1 MTKKDNTLSELQVLE
16 GIYEHLSTIEELS
29 SRVSSLASRISRV
42 EERLREP
49 MEITN
54 PILQVGSHKPLSRND
69 SLYGA
74 VVKASEACR
83 RLEDQKTLVEDVQT
97 GVQMNIHTLGYIK
110 SEQKDQIKADKEQM
124 EEILKIKEES
134 ARCFKIAV
142 RLLVASIVIS
152 IIELI
157 PVILVIISNDFSTHF

>member
-1 MTKKDNTLSELQVLE
+1 MAKKDNTLSELQVLE

-29 SRVSSLASRISRV
+29 SRVSSLSTRISRV

-54 PILQVGSHKPLSRND
+54 PMLKVHGRGECSRND
-69 SLYGA
+69 SIYGA
-74 VVKASEACR
+74 LVYSIDTYKELQVHKA
-83 RLEDQKTLVEDVQT
+83 LIEDVQT

-124 EEILKIKEES
+124 EEILKIKEEN
-134 ARCFKIAV
+134 ARRFKIVV
-142 RLLVASIVIS
+142 RLLVALIVIS
-152 IIELI
+152 ITELI
-157 PVILVIISNDFSTHF
+157 PVILVIISNDFSSHF

>member
-1 MTKKDNTLSELQVLE
+1 MTKKDNKLSELQVLE

-29 SRVSSLASRISRV
+29 SRVSSLSTRISRV

-54 PILQVGSHKPLSRND
+54 PMLKVHGRGECSRND
-69 SLYGA
+69 SIYGA
-74 VVKASEACR
+74 LVYSIDTYKELQA
-83 RLEDQKTLVEDVQT
+83 QKDLIIDVQS
-97 GVQMNIHTLGYIK
+97 GVQLNVNTISYIN
-110 SEQKDQIKADKEQM
+110 SLQKDQIKADKEQM

-142 RLLVASIVIS
+142 RLLVALIVIS
-152 IIELI
+152 ITELI
-157 PVILVIISNDFSTHF
+157 PVMLVIISNDFSTHF

>member
-29 SRVSSLASRISRV
+29 SRVSSLSTRISRV

-54 PILQVGSHKPLSRND
+54 PMLKVHGRGECSRND
-69 SLYGA
+69 SIYGA
-74 VVKASEACR
+74 LVYSIDTYKELQA
-83 RLEDQKTLVEDVQT
+83 QKDLIIDVQS
-97 GVQMNIHTLGYIK
+97 GVQLNVNTISYIN
-110 SEQKDQIKADKEQM
+110 SLQKDQIKADKEQM

-142 RLLVASIVIS
+142 RLLVALIVIS
-152 IIELI
+152 ITELI

>member
-29 SRVSSLASRISRV
+29 SRVSSLSTRISRV

-54 PILQVGSHKPLSRND
+54 PMLKVHGRGECSRND
-69 SLYGA
+69 SIYGA
-74 VVKASEACR
+74 LVYSIDTYKELQA
-83 RLEDQKTLVEDVQT
+83 QKDLIIDVQS
-97 GVQMNIHTLGYIK
+97 GVQLNVNTISYIN
-110 SEQKDQIKADKEQM
+110 SLQKDQIKADKEQM
-124 EEILKIKEES
+124 KEILKIKEES

-142 RLLVASIVIS
+142 RLLVALIVIS

>member
-1 MTKKDNTLSELQVLE
+1 MAKKDNTLSELQVLE

-29 SRVSSLASRISRV
+29 SRVSSLSTRISRV

-54 PILQVGSHKPLSRND
+54 PMLKVHGRGECSRND
-69 SLYGA
+69 SIYGA
-74 VVKASEACR
+74 LVYSIDTYKELQA
-83 RLEDQKTLVEDVQT
+83 QKDLIIDVQS
-97 GVQMNIHTLGYIK
+97 GVQLNVNTISYIN
-110 SEQKDQIKADKEQM
+110 SLQKDQIKADKEQM

-142 RLLVASIVIS
+142 RLLVALIVIS
-152 IIELI
+152 ITELI

>member
-1 MTKKDNTLSELQVLE
+1 MAKKDNTLSELQVLE

-29 SRVSSLASRISRV
+29 SRVSSLSTRISRV

-54 PILQVGSHKPLSRND
+54 PMLKVHGRGECSRND
-69 SLYGA
+69 SIYGA
-74 VVKASEACR
+74 LVYSIDTYKELQA
-83 RLEDQKTLVEDVQT
+83 QKDLIIDVQS
-97 GVQMNIHTLGYIK
+97 GVQLNVNTISYIN
-110 SEQKDQIKADKEQM
+110 SLQKDQIKADKEQM

-142 RLLVASIVIS
+142 RLLVALIVIS
-152 IIELI
+152 ITELI
-157 PVILVIISNDFSTHF
+157 PVMLVIISNDFSTHF

>member
-1 MTKKDNTLSELQVLE
+1 MTKKDNTLSELQILE

-29 SRVSSLASRISRV
+29 SRVSSLSTRISRV

-54 PILQVGSHKPLSRND
+54 PMLKVHGRGECSRND
-69 SLYGA
+69 SIYGA
-74 VVKASEACR
+74 LVYSIDTYKELQA
-83 RLEDQKTLVEDVQT
+83 QKDLIIDVQS
-97 GVQMNIHTLGYIK
+97 GVQLNVNTISYIN
-110 SEQKDQIKADKEQM
+110 SLQKDQIKADKEQM
-124 EEILKIKEES
+124 KEILKIKEES

-142 RLLVASIVIS
+142 RLLVALIVIS